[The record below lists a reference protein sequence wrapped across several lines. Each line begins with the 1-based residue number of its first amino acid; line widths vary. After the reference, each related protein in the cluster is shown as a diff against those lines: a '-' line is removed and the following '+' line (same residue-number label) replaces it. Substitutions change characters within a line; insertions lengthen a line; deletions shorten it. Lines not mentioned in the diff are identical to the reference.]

1 MLLFLESIGTGELLL
16 ILVVALMVFG
26 PRKLPELAKTLGKS
40 VNDFRRAS
48 DDFKRTWE
56 REVETERVE
65 ERARIDRALH
75 EPDERDEQASIE
87 ERAIMPIEQPAAV
100 ARGAEIETVTINN
113 QQEAPDLS
121 RKSDWL

>member
-56 REVETERVE
+56 REVETERID

-75 EPDERDEQASIE
+75 QPDERDEQASIE
-87 ERAIMPIEQPAAV
+87 ERAIMPVKQPAAI
-100 ARGAEIETVTINN
+100 ARGEVETITTGN
-113 QQEAPDLS
+113 QQDAPDPS

>member
-56 REVETERVE
+56 REVETERID

-75 EPDERDEQASIE
+75 QPDERDELTPIG
-87 ERAIMPIEQPAAV
+87 ERAIMPVEPSAAV
-100 ARGAEIETVTINN
+100 ARGAEVETITTGN
-113 QQEAPDLS
+113 QPDAPDPS

>member
-26 PRKLPELAKTLGKS
+26 PRKLPELARSLGKS

-65 ERARIDRALH
+65 ERTQIDRALH
-75 EPDERDEQASIE
+75 QPDERAEPVAIE
-87 ERAIMPIEQPAAV
+87 ERTIMPIENPAAV
-100 ARGAEIETVTINN
+100 ARGAEVETVAAANPN
-113 QQEAPDLS
+113 DVPEPS